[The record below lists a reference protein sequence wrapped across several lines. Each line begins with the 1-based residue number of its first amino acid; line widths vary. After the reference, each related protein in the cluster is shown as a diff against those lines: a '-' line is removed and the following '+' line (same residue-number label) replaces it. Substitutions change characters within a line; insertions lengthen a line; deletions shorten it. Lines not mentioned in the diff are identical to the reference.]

1 MKIKTK
7 FRVGDTIV
15 FLEKSDN
22 RSSEKVIKQGRIVK
36 ILIEVPDEYDCHIQ
50 ITYVLYNR
58 TVVNEFYC
66 YSSLD
71 ELKESLL
78 STNEYRI
85 KNLSLNST
93 IRG

>member
-7 FRVGDTIV
+7 FNVRDTIV
-15 FLEKSDN
+15 YLEKSE
-22 RSSEKVIKQGRIVK
+22 RCSSEQVIKQGKIGK
-36 ILIEVPDEYDCHIQ
+36 ILIEAPDEYDCHIQ
-50 ITYVLYNR
+50 ITYVLYNG
-58 TVVNEFYC
+58 TSVNEFYC

-78 STNEYRI
+78 KTNEYRI

>member
-7 FRVGDTIV
+7 FNVGDTIV
-15 FLEKSDN
+15 YLEKSE
-22 RSSEKVIKQGRIVK
+22 RCSSEKVINQGRIGK
-36 ILIEVPDEYDCHIQ
+36 ILIEVPDEYECHVQ

-58 TVVNEFYC
+58 NVVNEVYC

-71 ELKESLL
+71 ELKDTLL
-78 STNEYRI
+78 KTNEYRI

-93 IRG
+93 LRG